1 MFLTKVFA
9 KLLFVVAALALCGSC
24 QKESID
30 PVSTVRGT
38 VTDSLTGVPLAGAEI
53 FLRDTSMGQLMY
65 VTDST
70 GDYEVGGFGVAQW
83 TIYCRAEGY
92 RTKSRYVQGEG
103 TIENVDFGMAQ

>member
-9 KLLFVVAALALCGSC
+9 RLLFVGAALALYGSC
-24 QKESID
+24 QRESVD
-30 PVSTVRGT
+30 SVSTVRGT

-53 FLRDTSMGQLMY
+53 FLRDTLMGELMY

-70 GDYEVGGFGVAQW
+70 GDYDVGSFGVAQW
-83 TIYCRAEGY
+83 TIYCRADGY

-103 TIENVDFGMAQ
+103 TIENVDFEMAQ